1 MRMHIATPTTTQ
13 HCDRYGGVPPRFVEH
28 LVFGETMHPVRVQC
42 ANLSVWLMGGN
53 KTHRV
58 QNNLTV
64 PAVAVGTFRGRSRG
78 PLTQR
83 DEALNGTTRGHSDDT
98 PASSSPSS
106 VSGGSFVDAGV
117 GSVIVNV
124 ANTTQLAT
132 VELGASA
139 ANALSLTLFDAHRNP
154 LRKWSSANGSLPPV
168 LNLTLSPFEVV
179 FLLADST
186 SD

>member
-1 MRMHIATPTTTQ
+1 MRMHIATSITTQ
-13 HCDRYGGVPPRFVEH
+13 HCERYGGVPPRFVEH

-64 PAVAVGTFRGRSRG
+64 PAVAVGTFRGRSS

-98 PASSSPSS
+98 PASGSPS

-117 GSVIVNV
+117 GSVVVNV

-139 ANALSLTLFDAHRNP
+139 ANASSLTLFDAHRNP
-154 LRKWSSANGSLPPV
+154 LRKWSAANGSLPAV